1 MLWGRCDEDV
11 GAPFQPFVEAI
22 TRWATTTPRDV
33 VAATARHP
41 ELSVVVPGLAT
52 ELSHLPDPPV
62 TDPDSRRWRMF
73 DAVADL
79 VITADAAAPVLVVVD
94 DAHWAT
100 APTLGM
106 LAHLA
111 RSVATSPVAIVVTVR
126 DTEIDRRD
134 PSRPRSRN
142 CTAPSPSSA
151 SSSQASTFPA
161 CAPTSRPSSS
171 ERLDQADDTLASPI
185 YDDTNGNPFF
195 VGQVIEHPSSR
206 PGRYAKHDGRWTT
219 GERSS
224 NDAVPDGVRDIVNRR
239 VARLSTEADRA
250 LTVAAVIGH
259 EFDLRTLASIPARPE
274 ALPCSTRSTR
284 PSTPTSSRRP
294 APARSRSFTRSS
306 DALCS
311 MA

>member
-1 MLWGRCDEDV
+1 MVVAGEAGAGKTRLVAELAARAADDGALVLWGRCDEDV

-22 TRWATTTPRDV
+22 TRWATTTPPDV

-79 VITADAAAPVLVVVD
+79 VITASAAAPVLVVVD

-134 PSRPRSRN
+134 PITSTLAGTAPRPPRPARRARGPGRSRR
-142 CTAPSPSSA
+142 A
-151 SSSQASTFPA
+151 
-161 CAPTSRPSSS
+161 
-171 ERLDQADDTLASPI
+171 RLPR
-185 YDDTNGNPFF
+185 G
-195 VGQVIEHPSSR
+195 R
-206 PGRYAKHDGRWTT
+206 PGR
-219 GERSS
+219 
-224 NDAVPDGVRDIVNRR
+224 
-239 VARLSTEADRA
+239 
-250 LTVAAVIGH
+250 
-259 EFDLRTLASIPARPE
+259 
-274 ALPCSTRSTR
+274 
-284 PSTPTSSRRP
+284 TS
-294 APARSRSFTRSS
+294 
-306 DALCS
+306 
-311 MA
+311 